1 MLVGADRVFIVSGV
15 SRTASEI
22 FAVDGRV
29 AIVTGAS
36 SGIGE
41 HMVRTLAA
49 QGMRVIAAARRL
61 DRLEALAAEVPG
73 VLPMRA
79 DVTVEADLDALVA
92 AAYEEHGRLDVV
104 INNAGKSDAP
114 VRAEE
119 ESAEQFSQVIDINLN
134 ACFLLAR
141 TAAGAMIKAEAPGSI
156 INIASVHGFVSSA
169 PNNQAAYVASKT
181 GLIGLTRELAGQWA
195 RHDIRVNC
203 IAPGYFP
210 TELTEVMMDE
220 DSSGYGYITKR
231 TPMRRP
237 GRLEE
242 LDGALL
248 LLASDASTFVTGQTV
263 TVDGGWT
270 MQ

>member
-1 MLVGADRVFIVSGV
+1 MT
-15 SRTASEI
+15 RTASEI
-22 FAVDGRV
+22 FAIHDRV

-41 HMVRTLAA
+41 HMVGTLAA
-49 QGMRVIAAARRL
+49 NGAKVIAAARRL
-61 DRLEALAAEVPG
+61 DRLETLAAANEG
-73 VLPMRA
+73 VVPMRC
-79 DVTVEADLDALVA
+79 DVTVEDDLDALVA
-92 AAYEEHGRLDVV
+92 AAQETFGRLDIV

-114 VRAEE
+114 VKAEE
-119 ESAEQFSQVIDINLN
+119 ETAAQFTDVIDINLN

-141 TAAGAMIKAEAPGSI
+141 SAAASMIRSGGGGSI
-156 INIASVHGFVSSA
+156 INIASVHSFVSSS

-181 GLIGLTRELAGQWA
+181 GLVGLTRELAGQWA

-210 TELTEVMMDE
+210 TELTDPMMDE
-220 DSSGYGYITKR
+220 DSSGYGFITKR

-237 GRLEE
+237 GRLGE

-248 LLASDASTFVTGQTV
+248 LLASDASTYLTGQTV

>member
-1 MLVGADRVFIVSGV
+1 V
-15 SRTASEI
+15 SRTALEI
-22 FAVDGRV
+22 FDVDGRT

-41 HMVRTLAA
+41 NMVRTLAA
-49 QGMRVIAAARRL
+49 GGMRVIAAARRL
-61 DRLEALAAEVPG
+61 DRLEALASATPG
-73 VLPMRA
+73 VVPMRC
-79 DVTVEADLDALVA
+79 DVTDEDDLNALVA
-92 AAYEEHGRLDVV
+92 AAYEQFGRLDVV

-114 VRAEE
+114 IKAEE
-119 ESAEQFSQVIDINLN
+119 ETAAEFAGVIDINLN
-134 ACFLLAR
+134 SCFLLAR
-141 TAAGAMIKAEAPGSI
+141 TAAAAMIEQATPGSI
-156 INIASVHGFVSSA
+156 INIASAHSFVSSA

-181 GLIGLTRELAGQWA
+181 GLIGLTRELGGQWA
-195 RHDIRVNC
+195 RHNIRVNC

-210 TELTEVMMDE
+210 TELTDSMMDE

-248 LLASDASTFVTGQTV
+248 LLASDASTYMTGQTV
-263 TVDGGWT
+263 IVDGGWT

>member
-1 MLVGADRVFIVSGV
+1 M
-15 SRTASEI
+15 SRTAAEI
-22 FAVDGRV
+22 FDVEGRT

-49 QGMRVIAAARRL
+49 GGMQVIAAARRL
-61 DRLEALAAEVPG
+61 DRLQTLAAEAPG
-73 VLPMRA
+73 VTAMRA

-92 AAYEEHGRLDVV
+92 AAYEQTGRLDVV

-114 VRAEE
+114 VKAEE
-119 ESAEQFSQVIDINLN
+119 ETAEQFTSVIDINLN
-134 ACFLLAR
+134 SCFLLAR
-141 TAAGAMIKAEAPGSI
+141 SAAAAMIKAETPGSI
-156 INIASVHGFVSSA
+156 INIASVHSFVSSS

-181 GLIGLTRELAGQWA
+181 GLVGLTRELAGQWA
-195 RHDIRVNC
+195 RHNIRVNC

-210 TELTEVMMDE
+210 TELTDSMME
-220 DSSGYGYITKR
+220 EGSSGLGFITKR

-237 GRLEE
+237 GKLDE

-248 LLASDASTFVTGQTV
+248 LLASDASTYLTGQTV

>member
-1 MLVGADRVFIVSGV
+1 MN
-15 SRTASEI
+15 RTASEI
-22 FAVDGRV
+22 FDVDGRI

-41 HMVRTLAA
+41 NMVRTLAA
-49 QGMRVIAAARRL
+49 GGMRVIAAARRL
-61 DRLEALAAEVPG
+61 DRLQALASTTPG
-73 VLPMRA
+73 VVPMRC
-79 DVTVEADLDALVA
+79 DVTDEDDLNALVA
-92 AAYEEHGRLDVV
+92 AAYEQFGRLDVV

-114 VRAEE
+114 IKAEE
-119 ESAEQFSQVIDINLN
+119 ETAAEFAGVIDINLN
-134 ACFLLAR
+134 SCFLLAR
-141 TAAGAMIKAEAPGSI
+141 TAAAAMIEQATPGSI
-156 INIASVHGFVSSA
+156 INIASAHSFVSSA

-181 GLIGLTRELAGQWA
+181 GLIGLTRELGGQWA
-195 RHDIRVNC
+195 RHNIRVNC

-210 TELTEVMMDE
+210 TELTDAMMDE

-248 LLASDASTFVTGQTV
+248 LLASDASTYMTGQTV
-263 TVDGGWT
+263 IVDGGWT

>member
-1 MLVGADRVFIVSGV
+1 V
-15 SRTASEI
+15 SRTATEI
-22 FAVDGRV
+22 FDISGRT

-49 QGMRVIAAARRL
+49 GGATVIAAARRVE
-61 DRLEALAAEVPG
+61 RLEALARDVDG
-73 VLPMRA
+73 VHA
-79 DVTVEADLDALVA
+79 AGCDVTVEHDLDALVA
-92 AAYEEHGRLDVV
+92 KAYADTGRLDIVV
-104 INNAGKSDAP
+104 NNAGRSDAP
-114 VRAEE
+114 VKAED
-119 ESAEQFSQVIDINLN
+119 ESAEQFASVIDVNLN

-141 TAAGAMIKAEAPGSI
+141 RAASEMIAHGEGGSI
-156 INIASVHGFVSSA
+156 INVASVHGFVSSA

-181 GLIGLTRELAGQWA
+181 GLLGLTRELASQWA
-195 RHDIRVNC
+195 RHKIRVNC
-203 IAPGYFP
+203 VSPGYFP
-210 TELTEVMMDE
+210 TELTDTMME
-220 DSSGYGYITKR
+220 EGSSGLGFITKR

-248 LLASDASTFVTGQTV
+248 LLASDASSYLTGQSV

>member
-1 MLVGADRVFIVSGV
+1 M
-15 SRTASEI
+15 SRTALEI
-22 FAVDGRV
+22 FDVDGRT

-41 HMVRTLAA
+41 NMVRTLAA
-49 QGMRVIAAARRL
+49 GGMRVIAAARRL
-61 DRLEALAAEVPG
+61 DRLEALASATPG
-73 VLPMRA
+73 VVPMRC
-79 DVTVEADLDALVA
+79 DVTSEDDLNALVA
-92 AAYEEHGRLDVV
+92 AAYEQFGRLDVV

-114 VRAEE
+114 IKAEE
-119 ESAEQFSQVIDINLN
+119 ETAAEFAGVIDINLN
-134 ACFLLAR
+134 SCFLLAR
-141 TAAGAMIKAEAPGSI
+141 TAAAAMIEQATPGSI
-156 INIASVHGFVSSA
+156 INIASAHGFVSSA

-181 GLIGLTRELAGQWA
+181 GLIGLTRELGGQWA
-195 RHDIRVNC
+195 RHNIRVNC

-210 TELTEVMMDE
+210 TELTDSMMDE

-248 LLASDASTFVTGQTV
+248 LLASDASTYMTGQTV
-263 TVDGGWT
+263 IVDGGWT

>member
-1 MLVGADRVFIVSGV
+1 V
-15 SRTASEI
+15 RTAQEI
-22 FAVDGRV
+22 FDIDGRV

-41 HMVRTLAA
+41 HMVRTLVAGGA
-49 QGMRVIAAARRL
+49 QVVAAARRL
-61 DRLEALAAEVPG
+61 ERLEDLAND
-73 VLPMRA
+73 LPAVHPLRC
-79 DVTVEADLDALVA
+79 DVTDEVDLDALVA
-92 AAYEEHGRLDVV
+92 AAYELTGRLDIV
-104 INNAGKSDAP
+104 INNAGRSDAP
-114 VRAEE
+114 IKAEE
-119 ESAEQFSQVIDINLN
+119 QTAAEFTSVIDVNLN

-141 TAAGAMIKAEAPGSI
+141 RAAAEMIRHESSGSI
-156 INIASVHGFVSSA
+156 INIASVHSFVSSA

-181 GLIGLTRELAGQWA
+181 GLVGLTRELAGQWA
-195 RHDIRVNC
+195 RHNIRVNC

-210 TELTEVMMDE
+210 SELTSSMME
-220 DSSGYGYITKR
+220 EGSSGLGFITKR
-231 TPMRRP
+231 TPLRRP

-248 LLASDASTFVTGQTV
+248 LLASEASSYLTGQTV